1 VAWTIPQSL
10 NSAPTARR
18 RWCLTQHVIPAAVA
32 AWFVAHLLVISLF
45 SASAKPLSYGFLIL
59 MPLLAAAAC
68 LVCARQARTAL
79 NWSALATG
87 LLLWSAGMA
96 ATAGMDLFVPASGDA
111 AALPTLLYVLYGVP
125 LTFIAASPA
134 EDFWPARLIDAAL
147 ALVLGGLLFGAIF
160 TFSTLSG
167 ASDTSKLLLIL
178 DVQNLFILLFNF
190 VRYRAGDTP
199 AERDFFRAATLFSAI
214 YLLAAGYINHFETN
228 TEYGGPSDLA
238 IDIPFLVMVVLASR
252 RFSGPLKTRVPLAS
266 PRLSLIVRTASPL
279 MFPLT
284 LFALSCVL
292 VFYKPWLA
300 VAGFVIALI
309 GYAARNV
316 LVQVRINADRNRLE
330 HLTQTDALTELA
342 NRRHFDDTLA
352 REVRRTV
359 RSGQPLSL
367 LMVDIDHFKMLND
380 TYGHPEGDRYLRRV
394 SRALTVCA
402 SRAGDLVARYGGEEF
417 TIILPGLDTEAA
429 RLVAQR
435 TLSAVVGLAL
445 PSPSTFGIVTVS
457 IGVATADSLTDAV
470 SLLAAADSAL
480 YRAKTSGRN
489 RVVAHADSLP
499 AA

>member
-1 VAWTIPQSL
+1 MAWTISQTL
-10 NSAPTARR
+10 NSAPTALR
-18 RWCLTQHVIPAAVA
+18 RWRLTQQAVLAAGVT
-32 AWFVAHLLVISLF
+32 WLVAHLLVIGF
-45 SASAKPLSYGFLIL
+45 FPASAKALSYGFLIL
-59 MPLLAAAAC
+59 TPLMAAAAC
-68 LVCARQARTAL
+68 LVCARHERAAL

-87 LLLWSAGMA
+87 LLLWGAGMA
-96 ATAGMDLFVPASGDA
+96 ATAGMDLFVPTSGDA

-125 LTFIAASPA
+125 LTFIAASPS

-167 ASDTSKLLLIL
+167 ATDTSKLLLIL

-199 AERDFFRAATLFSAI
+199 AERDFFRATGLFSAV

-228 TEYGGPSDLA
+228 TEYGGLTDLI
-238 IDIPFLVMVVLASR
+238 IDVPFLAMAVLASR
-252 RFSGPLKTRVPLAS
+252 RFSGPVRSRLPLAS
-266 PRLSLIVRTASPL
+266 PRLSMIVRTASPL
-279 MFPLT
+279 MLPLT

-330 HLTQTDALTELA
+330 HLTQTDALTDLA
-342 NRRHFDDTLA
+342 NRRHFDDTLT
-352 REVRRTV
+352 REVRRTA

-380 TYGHPEGDRYLRRV
+380 TYGHPEGDRSLRRV
-394 SRALTVCA
+394 GRALTTCA

-417 TIILPGLDTEAA
+417 AIILPGLDAEAA

-435 TLSAVVGLAL
+435 ALSAVVGLAL

-457 IGVATADSLTDAV
+457 IGVATAVSPTDAA
-470 SLLAAADSAL
+470 SLLTAADAAL

-489 RVVAHADSLP
+489 RVMAQTDSLS